1 MSVLR
6 RAESAA
12 SWAFASLVLF
22 YLLVPLIVVIPV
34 SLTNGPIAHFPP
46 QGLSLRWYRDFFNDR
61 SWMAATRLSF
71 ELGIAVAAA
80 ATLLGLITS
89 IALTRFVSKSVGA
102 LVRVLVLT
110 PLIVPLIVSAIA
122 MFLMIAR
129 LGLAFSFPGLF
140 IAHTVLA
147 VPYSVLVIENGL
159 LHFDGSLEEAA
170 RTLGASRI
178 STFRRVILPLILPS
192 LVGSA
197 VFAFITSFDEVVV
210 VLLVG
215 GATLQTL
222 PAKMFIFLQNEI
234 RPTPAAISALLIVGL
249 VAAQLAA
256 HLVRVRQTRR

>member
-1 MSVLR
+1 MNAQ
-6 RAESAA
+6 RAF
-12 SWAFASLVLF
+12 SWLFACTVLF

-34 SLTNGPIAHFPP
+34 SLTNGQIAHFPP
-46 QGLSLRWYRDFFNDR
+46 EGLSLRWYRDFFNDPY
-61 SWMAATRLSF
+61 WMAATRLSF

-80 ATLLGLITS
+80 STLLGLITS
-89 IALTRFVSKSVGA
+89 LALTRFVSKTVGS

-129 LGLAFSFPGLF
+129 LGLASTFPGLF

-159 LHFDGSLEEAA
+159 LHFDMSLEEAA
-170 RTLGASRI
+170 HTLGASKF
-178 STFRRVILPLILPS
+178 STFRRVIFPLILPS

-222 PAKMFIFLQNEI
+222 PAKMFVFLQNEI
-234 RPTPAAISALLIVGL
+234 RPTPAAISTLLIIGL
-249 VAAQLAA
+249 VVAQLAA
-256 HLVRVRQTRR
+256 HLMRIHRRWRLAN